1 MTSQRRLWSLSGS
14 LLLHG
19 LALAGAVALVSREPS
34 PSILIVELEEAIR
47 VGDTPGPSAKAS
59 RGEPLPAVQGG
70 GPRGA
75 VRPAAPVLARPLVS
89 EPLPTD
95 PPLRREYPASAAQPE
110 PSAAPSAP
118 APAEHPA
125 PAQISGAPAQ
135 VPGPVSDG
143 HRLASGSDS
152 EGSGG
157 IPGGGPLAML
167 VPGGRS
173 GGEGAGGG
181 EAGIPAEF
189 GPYLAAFR
197 QRIQEALDYPV
208 AARRRGL
215 GGTVQLE
222 VELLPT
228 GKVASVV
235 VRSSSSHAI
244 LDQTARDTVSQL
256 RPVPFPPGVPP
267 RPLKVR
273 LPIVFELK

>member
-1 MTSQRRLWSLSGS
+1 
-14 LLLHG
+14 
-19 LALAGAVALVSREPS
+19 
-34 PSILIVELEEAIR
+34 
-47 VGDTPGPSAKAS
+47 
-59 RGEPLPAVQGG
+59 
-70 GPRGA
+70 
-75 VRPAAPVLARPLVS
+75 
-89 EPLPTD
+89 
-95 PPLRREYPASAAQPE
+95 
-110 PSAAPSAP
+110 
-118 APAEHPA
+118 
-125 PAQISGAPAQ
+125 
-135 VPGPVSDG
+135 
-143 HRLASGSDS
+143 
-152 EGSGG
+152 
-157 IPGGGPLAML
+157 ML

-208 AARRRGL
+208 AARRRGV